1 MKRVFR
7 FKTISCVFLLFI
19 FNFSLSNCV
28 TTTLNTIKYSTFS
41 QVKFKNLLI
50 VAPIPNKRLVKQ
62 TENAFLTEF
71 NLLGIKVIPGTK
83 LITSVKNYKKPKL
96 LKILKQNNIDGA
108 LVIKLQNYQVSK
120 EYIPKSYFSHGY
132 IYSYNRYIYYQG
144 YTQEYGGYYISK
156 PQAEFVIYLLDS
168 KSGKIIW
175 MGISTTRGDTSSNY
189 STLVRSLAREVAKK
203 FKEENIIKKFE
214 IYKKQ

>member
-1 MKRVFR
+1 MKKIFK
-7 FKTISCVFLLFI
+7 FKTIFCVFLLFI

-28 TTTLNTIKYSTFS
+28 TTTLNTIKYPTLS

-71 NLLGIKVIPGTK
+71 NSLGIKVIPGTK
-83 LITSVKNYKKPKL
+83 LITSIKDCKKQKL
-96 LKILKQNNIDGA
+96 LKILKENNIDGA

-132 IYSYNRYIYYQG
+132 IYSYYNRYIYYQG

-168 KSGKIIW
+168 KSEKIVW

-189 STLVRSLAREVAKK
+189 SALVRSLARKVAKK

-214 IYKKQ
+214 NL